1 MSTDDNNIPALMV
14 PNVPAPEAERP
25 AAALPETAAP
35 EERPEPPEDAAA
47 APPQTSRKPR
57 RPHSPRK
64 AAPPLPAA
72 ETEADGA
79 LPPPASPSSDDVHA
93 LPDWTPDMSLE
104 PPFPLPL
111 PAALDEDDENEVM
124 IPSLL
129 PESQPLT
136 VPCAAPLSVP
146 GSKPLTEQSSAPLTD
161 HSAPLTTPAAPLSIP
176 GMRRSGSAPRGPS
189 RQEFGKRRHGRPMP
203 GEYQPFSRPKPKRRR
218 KRRARHKNRDQV
230 LLALHKFFQ
239 IERFRPQQREVIDR
253 ILEDKDTLAVLP
265 TGSGKS
271 LTYQMATFISA
282 LRDMEETHPLTIVI
296 SPLIALM
303 RDQYEKLVRYRE
315 KALSN
320 AEKQGNREDLK
331 LVQTG
336 FDGVRFDSSLTPRQ
350 REKTL
355 AEIEA
360 GLHSI
365 LLITPESLINA
376 QILERIRK
384 RNISLFV
391 IDEAHCVSQW
401 GHDFRPSYL
410 SLKSAIEKLGEPPVL
425 ALTATATPK
434 VQEDIIQQL
443 GMDVDDEAEDG
454 TVVRRGVITAPPD
467 RPNLKFSVEQHSG
480 EMAKLRSLLHHVKQ
494 EENNRAGIIYCSTTR
509 DVEVVYALL
518 QKANVPSA
526 YYHGKLR
533 KTERD
538 AAHSKFMAS
547 GSPQV
552 VMVATNAFGLGVD
565 KPNIRY
571 VIHYQVPGSL
581 EAYVQEAGR
590 AGRDGKESR
599 CILLYDDRDLEVQE
613 FFLDQQYPTKA
624 QVRSVASALSAWSE
638 KGQAIDLA
646 NLALSA
652 HVPQTRTSVVLR
664 LLMDLGIAEE
674 TFDTEAGAA
683 MQEAQVPELTEAAE
697 PIQEVEMQEADSDAA
712 FREGES
718 AEEVPQGSAAAGA
731 ERRWRIINGSMDI
744 AEIERAATIYDI
756 QRVNDRRRLGELT
769 RYALSKEC
777 RSRYIQRYF
786 GVPESQLTAD
796 CGKCDNDLSDEDKK
810 RLDAEL
816 KTIVQTVPKLKKAK
830 KPKNKKKERKA
841 GSPFAAAPG
850 AQSAA
855 RPAPGQA
862 GQMPDKSKKKRGKKN
877 KFKRRQEAQAARPQ
891 QNLQR
896 VPTAPPASPAASQAA
911 PMASAPV
918 PAAVLAQASRPAVP
932 GPQKAAPLAAAT
944 ASPASAEKSPSEAKP
959 KPAVPQAQALPSAF
973 SPAPKRK
980 NAPRPKP
987 KAAAETAQ
995 PAAAPE
1001 ALPDAFANAVNNL
1014 MALLAEGVL
1023 GAAQPSSPSASA
1035 GAAPAKRPR
1044 KPRAPKEQAPV
1055 AAAASPAP
1063 DHSAPQASPADQAAP
1078 AKPRGRKPRT
1088 AKGTASPG
1096 Q

>member
-1 MSTDDNNIPALMV
+1 MSTDDNSIPAQMV
-14 PNVPAPEAERP
+14 PHVPAADAGSPAPKPAPEAAKGAPSEVHP
-25 AAALPETAAP
+25 A
-35 EERPEPPEDAAA
+35 
-47 APPQTSRKPR
+47 
-57 RPHSPRK
+57 
-64 AAPPLPAA
+64 
-72 ETEADGA
+72 
-79 LPPPASPSSDDVHA
+79 
-93 LPDWTPDMSLE
+93 
-104 PPFPLPL
+104 
-111 PAALDEDDENEVM
+111 
-124 IPSLL
+124 
-129 PESQPLT
+129 
-136 VPCAAPLSVP
+136 AAPLSAP
-146 GSKPLTEQSSAPLTD
+146 LSKPLTVQSSAPLTD
-161 HSAPLTTPAAPLSIP
+161 HSAPLTTPAAPLSVP
-176 GMRRSGSAPRGPS
+176 GSHHDRSGAPQAPASGGGRGGFRPDFFS
-189 RQEFGKRRHGRPMP
+189 KKRHGRPMP
-203 GEYQPFSRPKPKRRR
+203 GEFQPFSRSKPKRRR

-239 IERFRPQQREVIDR
+239 IEKFRPQQREVIDR

-282 LRDMEETHPLTIVI
+282 LRDLEETHPLTIVI

-315 KALSN
+315 KALTN
-320 AEKQGNREDLK
+320 AEKQGSREDIR

-336 FDGVRFDSSLTPRQ
+336 FDGVRFDSSLSPRQ
-350 REKTL
+350 REKML
-355 AEIEA
+355 SEIES
-360 GLHSI
+360 GQHSI

-376 QILERIRK
+376 QILERLRK

-509 DVEVVYALL
+509 DVEMVYALL
-518 QKANVPSA
+518 QKAKVPSA
-526 YYHGKLR
+526 FYHGKLR

-538 AAHSKFMAS
+538 AAHSRFMTA

-599 CILLYDDRDLEVQE
+599 CILLYDERDLEVQE

-624 QVRSVASALSAWSE
+624 QVRSVATALSAWSE

-683 MQEAQVPELTEAAE
+683 VQDAQAAELTETASGNAAQDV
-697 PIQEVEMQEADSDAA
+697 PEMQEAESDSETADDA
-712 FREGES
+712 
-718 AEEVPQGSAAAGA
+718 PQGNAPAGA

-744 AEIERAATIYDI
+744 AEIERAASIYDI

-786 GVPESQLTAD
+786 GVPESELTED
-796 CGKCDNDLSDEDKK
+796 CGKCDNDLSEEDRK

-830 KPKNKKKERKA
+830 KAKKKKEKERKA
-841 GSPFAAAPG
+841 AGGNAEASAQAAG
-850 AQSAA
+850 RSAQ
-855 RPAPGQA
+855 PGQPHA
-862 GQMPDKSKKKRGKKN
+862 GSDKPRKKHGRKN
-877 KFKRRQEAQAARPQ
+877 KFKRRQEAMQAAARQ
-891 QNLQR
+891 QAQVAGNQG
-896 VPTAPPASPAASQAA
+896 AQGKHGQPAQQAQGAAAASSA
-911 PMASAPV
+911 PMAGHS
-918 PAAVLAQASRPAVP
+918 
-932 GPQKAAPLAAAT
+932 
-944 ASPASAEKSPSEAKP
+944 
-959 KPAVPQAQALPSAF
+959 
-973 SPAPKRK
+973 
-980 NAPRPKP
+980 
-987 KAAAETAQ
+987 
-995 PAAAPE
+995 PAAAPVHPVHPMSSGTPVSASAPSRQQVPQIQNVQPPGSAAKPAAQPE
-1001 ALPDAFANAVNNL
+1001 AALQKAEKSGGAAVSKAGAAAPENTAPKTLPEKPAAEAAARTPGAEVPKAKPSRRKRKSDVSETAPAKAAAPSQPSSPPPSADRQDAFASDFANAVNNL
-1014 MALLAEGVL
+1014 MALLSDGIVS
-1023 GAAQPSSPSASA
+1023 AAQKEAPSPARRQKKPPTKLKTPGSDDAQPAPSS
-1035 GAAPAKRPR
+1035 
-1044 KPRAPKEQAPV
+1044 
-1055 AAAASPAP
+1055 
-1063 DHSAPQASPADQAAP
+1063 
-1078 AKPRGRKPRT
+1078 RGRKPR
-1088 AKGTASPG
+1088 AGKAAPLPEK
-1096 Q
+1096 